1 MELDELELQVKY
13 TPAERQFLL
22 SEYIRQNTCKG
33 HAISRQRIFDYLASF
48 GISISPHTLYA
59 DLDVLKGTLKMDI
72 RFDKHASP
80 DGAGGYWLNNPLF
93 EPYEL
98 RLMVDSIQASKF
110 ITQTEARTISQKISK
125 LADVY
130 TKDSLNRTAFVADRI
145 RSVNERVVK
154 DADRIHE
161 AIATDRKIEFRYFH
175 YTPSKD
181 HPKSYSKSGQA
192 YKVSP
197 YALLWNDGNY
207 YLYAYT
213 EKKKFRMFRVDRMER
228 ISIPLLEPR
237 EGKSEFSKQD
247 VIVQKAKV
255 FGMYRGEEYTVR
267 LRARNELADA
277 VIDQFGKDIIM
288 IPADSEH
295 FTFTAPVEISPP
307 FFAWVATFGR
317 RMKILSPEPVVEKM
331 REFLKKAA
339 EMYEEGKL

>member
-1 MELDELELQVKY
+1 MNE
-13 TPAERQFLL
+13 
-22 SEYIRQNTCKG
+22 
-33 HAISRQRIFDYLASF
+33 
-48 GISISPHTLYA
+48 
-59 DLDVLKGTLKMDI
+59 
-72 RFDKHASP
+72 
-80 DGAGGYWLNNPLF
+80 
-93 EPYEL
+93 
-98 RLMVDSIQASKF
+98 
-110 ITQTEARTISQKISK
+110 
-125 LADVY
+125 
-130 TKDSLNRTAFVADRI
+130 
-145 RSVNERVVK
+145 SVMK
-154 DADRIHE
+154 DADRIHQ
-161 AIATDRKIEFRYFH
+161 AIATNRKIGFRYFH
-175 YTPSKD
+175 YSPDKN
-181 HPKSYSKSGQA
+181 KGKNYSISGQQ
-192 YKVSP
+192 YIVSP
-197 YALLWNDGNY
+197 FVLSWNDGNY

-237 EGKSEFSKQD
+237 EGKAEFNKQD

>member
-1 MELDELELQVKY
+1 MAKGRSSGQGVK
-13 TPAERQFLL
+13 LL
-22 SEYIRQNTCKG
+22 YIR
-33 HAISRQRIFDYLASF
+33 DYLYAHATKDHPKNAKAIQAFLATQGIDADVKTIYNDIFRLQTDFGAPIEYNAS
-48 GISISPHTLYA
+48 
-59 DLDVLKGTLKMDI
+59 KW
-72 RFDKHASP
+72 
-80 DGAGGYWLNNPLF
+80 GYYITTPLF

-110 ITQTEARTISQKISK
+110 ITQSEARAISQKITK

-181 HPKSYSKSGQA
+181 NPKSYSKSGQA

-228 ISIPLLEPR
+228 ISVPLLEPR
-237 EGKSEFSKQD
+237 EGKAEFNKQD

-339 EMYEEGKL
+339 EMYKDDEN